1 MESNKSIYCYLY
13 FGGEII
19 KADDGSI
26 NYKGG
31 CTNGICI
38 NQGISHA
45 EFVSKASKKVQI
57 DPSSLSFK
65 CTLKFDKSLL
75 QPLDDDDDI
84 YNMVLFNDG
93 FSRVYVFEAHN
104 GRVKQG
110 VIDEQSTSVNVE
122 NNHFSSPSSSS
133 QGVNDDNTI
142 QRHEVVSRCIEF
154 EAIPPVSSTL
164 GKAISGSG
172 QIFTNADEFRNA
184 LYLTSLAGRFN
195 YKFKRNSLKQMT
207 ACCTAG
213 GCPWKITARG
223 VGATKIVR
231 VHTFEN
237 KHNHS
242 AQEESSSVPALR
254 PNKAALVIDDMIRAN
269 PDYLPRQICEDF
281 ERQHGVK
288 LTYNQAWKCKEKAK
302 ERIFG
307 LPHNSYKL
315 LPWLCKQLMETN
327 SGTIAE
333 WTSSDKGNFMQLFI
347 AHGFSVHGFLMGCR
361 PIISINSSNLS
372 GPHKGALFSAL
383 AYDADDDM
391 FPLAYAIVSSEN
403 YYNWFWFLQRLKQLV
418 GEMEVVIISGRHH
431 AIIRSVAEVFGVEN
445 HAYCLRHLK
454 EDFSHQLMMGR
465 EGKDNALKLLDAVA
479 YARLEI
485 GYNSA
490 MENLRRFD
498 ANLAKWVEDNNPEH
512 WAMSKFPKKRW
523 DKMNTN
529 IFGSISAWV
538 KEEQHHTIF
547 SFIEKHMDM
556 LASLLVECKT
566 TMQSWERSIGPK
578 TEDKL
583 LHNIAK
589 SKTVSDGKAKIS
601 NYEID
606 LLVVLQYVCHGSLNC
621 FLLLFPLVLF
631 GKKF

>member
-1 MESNKSIYCYLY
+1 MGSS
-13 FGGEII
+13 II
-19 KADDGSI
+19 KVDVLMA
-26 NYKGG
+26 Y
-31 CTNGICI
+31 
-38 NQGISHA
+38 
-45 EFVSKASKKVQI
+45 
-57 DPSSLSFK
+57 
-65 CTLKFDKSLL
+65 
-75 QPLDDDDDI
+75 PLDDDDDI

-104 GRVKQG
+104 GGVKQG

-133 QGVNDDNTI
+133 SQGVNDDNTI
-142 QRHEVVSRCIEF
+142 QRHEVASRCIEF

-164 GKAISGSG
+164 GKAIS
-172 QIFTNADEFRNA
+172 
-184 LYLTSLAGRFN
+184 
-195 YKFKRNSLKQMT
+195 
-207 ACCTAG
+207 AG

-307 LPHNSYKL
+307 LLHNSYKL

-333 WTSSDKGNFMQLFI
+333 WTSSDE
-347 AHGFSVHGFLMGCR
+347 
-361 PIISINSSNLS
+361 
-372 GPHKGALFSAL
+372 GALFSAL

-391 FPLAYAIVSSEN
+391 FPLAYAIAS
-403 YYNWFWFLQRLKQLV
+403 
-418 GEMEVVIISGRHH
+418 
-431 AIIRSVAEVFGVEN
+431 AIICSVAEVFGVEN
-445 HAYCLRHLK
+445 HAYCYRHLK

-479 YARLEI
+479 YA
-485 GYNSA
+485 
-490 MENLRRFD
+490 
-498 ANLAKWVEDNNPEH
+498 
-512 WAMSKFPKKRW
+512 
-523 DKMNTN
+523 
-529 IFGSISAWV
+529 SAWV
-538 KEEQHHTIF
+538 KDEEHHTIF
-547 SFIEKHMDM
+547 SFTEKHMDM
-556 LASLLVECKT
+556 LASY
-566 TMQSWERSIGPK
+566 
-578 TEDKL
+578 
-583 LHNIAK
+583 
-589 SKTVSDGKAKIS
+589 GKAKIS
-601 NYEID
+601 VDMRQHTCTCLAWQMSGIHEMVYSGTLHPLEFQNLPTVHSD
-606 LLVVLQYVCHGSLNC
+606 GNVHDPNGYVHVSLDPPVTKCCLGRPRRQRIRPN
-621 FLLLFPLVLF
+621 LENR
-631 GKKF
+631 

>member
-1 MESNKSIYCYLY
+1 MGPS
-13 FGGEII
+13 II
-19 KADDGSI
+19 KVDVLMAYVLI
-26 NYKGG
+26 KE
-31 CTNGICI
+31 
-38 NQGISHA
+38 SHML
-45 EFVSKASKKVQI
+45 
-57 DPSSLSFK
+57 SLF
-65 CTLKFDKSLL
+65 LK

-164 GKAISGSG
+164 GKAIS
-172 QIFTNADEFRNA
+172 
-184 LYLTSLAGRFN
+184 
-195 YKFKRNSLKQMT
+195 
-207 ACCTAG
+207 AG

-333 WTSSDKGNFMQLFI
+333 WTSSDK
-347 AHGFSVHGFLMGCR
+347 
-361 PIISINSSNLS
+361 
-372 GPHKGALFSAL
+372 AL

-498 ANLAKWVEDNNPEH
+498 ANLAKWLKITILNTGRCQKLGKIH
-512 WAMSKFPKKRW
+512 W
-523 DKMNTN
+523 
-529 IFGSISAWV
+529 
-538 KEEQHHTIF
+538 
-547 SFIEKHMDM
+547 
-556 LASLLVECKT
+556 
-566 TMQSWERSIGPK
+566 PK

-601 NYEID
+601 VDLRQHTCTCLAWQMSGIPCEHACAMIQKMNQDVYEFVD
-606 LLVVLQYVCHGSLNC
+606 DWYHLFKQEMVYSGTLHPLEFQNLPTVHSDGNVHDPNGYVHVSLDPPVTKRLSWKTSTATNQAKFREQIIVHCSHCNGSRNC
-621 FLLLFPLVLF
+621 ATCNDPNI
-631 GKKF
+631 

>member
-1 MESNKSIYCYLY
+1 MESIKSIYCYLY

-19 KADDGSI
+19 KADDGFI

-75 QPLDDDDDI
+75 QPMDDDDDI

-104 GRVKQG
+104 GGVKQG
-110 VIDEQSTSVNVE
+110 VIDEQSTSVKVE

-142 QRHEVVSRCIEF
+142 QRHEVASRCIEF
-154 EAIPPVSSTL
+154 KQFL
-164 GKAISGSG
+164 HWWM
-172 QIFTNADEFRNA
+172 
-184 LYLTSLAGRFN
+184 SLEDYCSWCWG
-195 YKFKRNSLKQMT
+195 Y
-207 ACCTAG
+207 
-213 GCPWKITARG
+213 
-223 VGATKIVR
+223 KIVR

-242 AQEESSSVPALR
+242 AQESSSSVPALR

-333 WTSSDKGNFMQLFI
+333 WTSSDE
-347 AHGFSVHGFLMGCR
+347 
-361 PIISINSSNLS
+361 
-372 GPHKGALFSAL
+372 
-383 AYDADDDM
+383 
-391 FPLAYAIVSSEN
+391 AYAIVSSEN

-445 HAYCLRHLK
+445 HAYCYCHLK

-465 EGKDNALKLLDAVA
+465 EDKDNALKLLDAVA

-512 WAMSKFPKKRW
+512 WAMS
-523 DKMNTN
+523 N
-529 IFGSISAWV
+529 
-538 KEEQHHTIF
+538 
-547 SFIEKHMDM
+547 
-556 LASLLVECKT
+556 
-566 TMQSWERSIGPK
+566 WERSIGPK

-589 SKTVSDGKAKIS
+589 SETFSDGKAKIS
-601 NYEID
+601 VDLRQHTCSCLAWQMSGIPCEHACAMIQKMNQDVYEFVD
-606 LLVVLQYVCHGSLNC
+606 DWYHLFKQEMVYSGTLHPLEFQNLPTVHSDGNVHDPNGYVHTSTATNQAKFREQIIVHCSHCNGASRNC
-621 FLLLFPLVLF
+621 ATCNDPNI
-631 GKKF
+631 

>member
-1 MESNKSIYCYLY
+1 M
-13 FGGEII
+13 
-19 KADDGSI
+19 
-26 NYKGG
+26 
-31 CTNGICI
+31 
-38 NQGISHA
+38 
-45 EFVSKASKKVQI
+45 
-57 DPSSLSFK
+57 
-65 CTLKFDKSLL
+65 
-75 QPLDDDDDI
+75 
-84 YNMVLFNDG
+84 
-93 FSRVYVFEAHN
+93 
-104 GRVKQG
+104 
-110 VIDEQSTSVNVE
+110 E
-122 NNHFSSPSSSS
+122 NNHFSSPSSSSS

-142 QRHEVVSRCIEF
+142 QRHEVASRCIEF

-184 LYLTSLAGRFN
+184 LYLTSLAGQFN
-195 YKFKRNSLKQMT
+195 YKFKRNSLKHMT

-242 AQEESSSVPALR
+242 AQKESSSVPALR

-333 WTSSDKGNFMQLFI
+333 WTSSDEGNFMQLFI

-391 FPLAYAIVSSEN
+391 FPLAYAIVSLEN
-403 YYNWFWFLQRLKQLV
+403 YYNWFWFLHRLKQLV

-445 HAYCLRHLK
+445 HAYCYRHLK

-485 GYNSA
+485 RYNSA

-512 WAMSKFPKKRW
+512 WVMSKFPKKRW

-529 IFGSISAWV
+529 IFGSFSAWV

-556 LASLLVECKT
+556 LASLLVEWKT

-589 SKTVSDGKAKIS
+589 SETFSMGR
-601 NYEID
+601 
-606 LLVVLQYVCHGSLNC
+606 QR
-621 FLLLFPLVLF
+621 
-631 GKKF
+631 

>member
-1 MESNKSIYCYLY
+1 MTMMTYI
-13 FGGEII
+13 
-19 KADDGSI
+19 
-26 NYKGG
+26 
-31 CTNGICI
+31 TW
-38 NQGISHA
+38 
-45 EFVSKASKKVQI
+45 
-57 DPSSLSFK
+57 SSSM
-65 CTLKFDKSLL
+65 S
-75 QPLDDDDDI
+75 
-84 YNMVLFNDG
+84 

-104 GRVKQG
+104 GGVKQG

-142 QRHEVVSRCIEF
+142 QRHEVASRCIEF

-195 YKFKRNSLKQMT
+195 YKFKRNSLKHMT

-333 WTSSDKGNFMQLFI
+333 WTSSEK
-347 AHGFSVHGFLMGCR
+347 
-361 PIISINSSNLS
+361 
-372 GPHKGALFSAL
+372 
-383 AYDADDDM
+383 
-391 FPLAYAIVSSEN
+391 
-403 YYNWFWFLQRLKQLV
+403 RLKQLV

-445 HAYCLRHLK
+445 HAYCYRHLK

-529 IFGSISAWV
+529 IFGSFSAWV

-547 SFIEKHMDM
+547 SFTEKHMDM
-556 LASLLVECKT
+556 LASLLV
-566 TMQSWERSIGPK
+566 
-578 TEDKL
+578 D
-583 LHNIAK
+583 
-589 SKTVSDGKAKIS
+589 AKIS
-601 NYEID
+601 VDLRQHTCTCLAWQMSGIPCEHACAMIQKMNQDVYEFVD
-606 LLVVLQYVCHGSLNC
+606 DWYHLFKQEMVYSGTLHPLEFQNLPTVHSDGNVHDPNGYVHVSLDPPVTKRCLGRPRRQRIRPN
-621 FLLLFPLVLF
+621 LENR
-631 GKKF
+631 

>member
-1 MESNKSIYCYLY
+1 MGPS
-13 FGGEII
+13 II
-19 KADDGSI
+19 KVDVLMAYVLI
-26 NYKGG
+26 KE
-31 CTNGICI
+31 
-38 NQGISHA
+38 SHML
-45 EFVSKASKKVQI
+45 
-57 DPSSLSFK
+57 SLF
-65 CTLKFDKSLL
+65 LK

-104 GRVKQG
+104 GGVKQG
-110 VIDEQSTSVNVE
+110 VIDEQSTSW
-122 NNHFSSPSSSS
+122 
-133 QGVNDDNTI
+133 T
-142 QRHEVVSRCIEF
+142 
-154 EAIPPVSSTL
+154 
-164 GKAISGSG
+164 
-172 QIFTNADEFRNA
+172 
-184 LYLTSLAGRFN
+184 FN
-195 YKFKRNSLKQMT
+195 YKFKRNSLKHMT

-307 LPHNSYKL
+307 LH
-315 LPWLCKQLMETN
+315 
-327 SGTIAE
+327 TI
-333 WTSSDKGNFMQLFI
+333 
-347 AHGFSVHGFLMGCR
+347 H
-361 PIISINSSNLS
+361 ISCCP
-372 GPHKGALFSAL
+372 G
-383 AYDADDDM
+383 Y
-391 FPLAYAIVSSEN
+391 
-403 YYNWFWFLQRLKQLV
+403 RLKQLV

-445 HAYCLRHLK
+445 HAYCYRHLK

-498 ANLAKWVEDNNPEH
+498 ANLANGLKITIL
-512 WAMSKFPKKRW
+512 
-523 DKMNTN
+523 NT
-529 IFGSISAWV
+529 G
-538 KEEQHHTIF
+538 
-547 SFIEKHMDM
+547 
-556 LASLLVECKT
+556 
-566 TMQSWERSIGPK
+566 RY
-578 TEDKL
+578 
-583 LHNIAK
+583 
-589 SKTVSDGKAKIS
+589 GKAKIS
-601 NYEID
+601 VD
-606 LLVVLQYVCHGSLNC
+606 LRQHTSLVWLGRCRASHEMVYSGTLHPLEFQNLPTVHSDGNVHDPNGYVHVSLDPPVTKVVLEDLDGNESGQI
-621 FLLLFPLVLF
+621 
-631 GKKF
+631 

>member
-1 MESNKSIYCYLY
+1 MNKAL
-13 FGGEII
+13 
-19 KADDGSI
+19 
-26 NYKGG
+26 
-31 CTNGICI
+31 
-38 NQGISHA
+38 
-45 EFVSKASKKVQI
+45 
-57 DPSSLSFK
+57 
-65 CTLKFDKSLL
+65 
-75 QPLDDDDDI
+75 
-84 YNMVLFNDG
+84 
-93 FSRVYVFEAHN
+93 R
-104 GRVKQG
+104 
-110 VIDEQSTSVNVE
+110 
-122 NNHFSSPSSSS
+122 
-133 QGVNDDNTI
+133 VNDDNTI
-142 QRHEVVSRCIEF
+142 QRHEVASRCIEF

-184 LYLTSLAGRFN
+184 LYLTSLAGQFN
-195 YKFKRNSLKQMT
+195 YKFKRNSLKHMT

-445 HAYCLRHLK
+445 HAYCYRHLK

-498 ANLAKWVEDNNPEH
+498 ANLAKWL
-512 WAMSKFPKKRW
+512 KITIL
-523 DKMNTN
+523 NT
-529 IFGSISAWV
+529 G
-538 KEEQHHTIF
+538 
-547 SFIEKHMDM
+547 
-556 LASLLVECKT
+556 
-566 TMQSWERSIGPK
+566 RY
-578 TEDKL
+578 
-583 LHNIAK
+583 
-589 SKTVSDGKAKIS
+589 GKAKIS
-601 NYEID
+601 VDMRQHTCTCLAWQMSGIPCEHACAMIQKMNQDVYEFVD
-606 LLVVLQYVCHGSLNC
+606 DWYHLFKQEMVYSGTLHPLEFQNLPTVHSDGNVHDPNGYVHVSLD
-621 FLLLFPLVLF
+621 PPVTKLVLEDLD
-631 GKKF
+631 GNESGQI